1 MKPKEFWMEYMG
13 DQTPVEF
20 MARFQSHNTVRVV
33 ERHVR
38 RMPSLYGIVR
48 RKTWHDTF
56 LAREQLTRARVAVG
70 LAAYLEE
77 MRPEWEPVVKDMPES
92 CAFAEP
98 VEEESAA
105 IEVNAEA
112 MIETEAFE
120 ESFVEPMAGPGLVAR
135 SLPGRGVDDAAAETA
150 PGAVEAEPP
159 ALADA
164 ESVLPEAVPLDTAE
178 AADGH
183 AVQTAP

>member
-1 MKPKEFWMEYMG
+1 MG
-13 DQTPVEF
+13 NQTPLEF

-77 MRPEWEPVVKDMPES
+77 MRPEWEAVVKDLPDS
-92 CAFAEP
+92 PAFAEP
-98 VEEESAA
+98 VEEEMAPVDGPADVSL
-105 IEVNAEA
+105 EP
-112 MIETEAFE
+112 EAFE
-120 ESFVEPMAGPGLVAR
+120 ESFVEPVAGRGLVAR
-135 SLPGRGVDDAAAETA
+135 SLPGRGVDDTAAETTSA
-150 PGAVEAEPP
+150 GIEAEPP
-159 ALADA
+159 ASADA
-164 ESVLPEAVPLDTAE
+164 ENVVPEAIPLDIAE
-178 AADGH
+178 ASGGH
-183 AVQTAP
+183 AVQTTP